1 MALVTVR
8 ICDFDDLEATTTAR
22 VTFSNANGTRQSRD
36 VDLCREHAGEWKTLG
51 RKATRGR
58 RKRTT
63 EENGS

>member
-8 ICDFDDLEATTTAR
+8 ICDFDDEEATTTAR

-36 VDLCREHAGEWKTLG
+36 VDLCREHAGEWKALG

-58 RKRTT
+58 RRKASA
-63 EENGS
+63 EVAE